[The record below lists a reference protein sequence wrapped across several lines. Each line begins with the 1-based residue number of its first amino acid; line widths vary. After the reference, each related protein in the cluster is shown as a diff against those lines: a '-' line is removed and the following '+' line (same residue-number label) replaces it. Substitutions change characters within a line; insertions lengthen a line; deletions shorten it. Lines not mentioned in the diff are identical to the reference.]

1 MAINYQG
8 GNDVVVTGAF
18 APFMK
23 TLQQNYLYEQEKQQ
37 QIRKE
42 TNALKAQAQKE
53 VSKINPN
60 GLWKADLPEFNK
72 NYNELKQINFEL
84 SKTNDPYK
92 AQELSMQL
100 NEKALGLITFAQN
113 SSETSKR
120 YSSYLNG
127 LPTLAG
133 KGDVN
138 KARAHAEQA
147 LSRPSSELGLDYFD
161 KSQFMFKYD
170 PTKVDSAV
178 SKVASDLLKNVPEQ
192 RTLAN
197 TVTGSGGRRTD
208 IWNVTKTANETQVL
222 EQLSRLAKGGNR
234 DVQSYVEDLMTNN
247 GVDFNTAVGML
258 AEEFSP
264 KFSTQSTSET
274 SADKSKG
281 ITVNVNT
288 GAQNFTDPA
297 NSIVDNYVIATAKQ
311 PIKGERGTTP
321 KGGEVSLKNYL
332 QFNQTQNIGG
342 VLKGIDPET
351 GQTVSPEG
359 YSTKAQV
366 LGLGTDQSGRVY
378 AHIGYQPD
386 PNIDEI
392 KTMIV
397 DADRYLNTSQISKTK
412 ASYVNELARRG
423 VKLQGQNKQTQQA
436 QSKSTSSPKQETV
449 AERMR
454 RLAQQK

>member
-8 GNDVVVTGAF
+8 GNDVVVTQAF
-18 APFMK
+18 APMMK
-23 TLQQNYLYEQEKQQ
+23 TLQQNYLYEREKQQ
-37 QIRKE
+37 QARKE
-42 TNALKAQAQKE
+42 TNALKVQAQKDIA
-53 VSKINPN
+53 KINPN
-60 GLWKADLPEFNK
+60 GLWRADLPEFNK
-72 NYNELKQINFEL
+72 NYEELKKLNFDL
-84 SKTNDPYK
+84 SRTNDPYK

-100 NEKALGLITFAQN
+100 NEKASGLINFAQN

-120 YSSYLNG
+120 YSTYLNG

-138 KARAHAEQA
+138 KARTHAEQA

-161 KSQFMFKYD
+161 KSQFLNKWNS
-170 PTKVDSAV
+170 TKLDADV

-192 RTLAN
+192 RTLSN

-222 EQLSRLAKGGNR
+222 EQLSRLAKGASK
-234 DVQSYVEDLMTNN
+234 DVQAYVEDLMTNN
-247 GVDFNTAVGML
+247 GVDFNTAVGIL

-288 GAQNFTDPA
+288 GSQNFTDPA

-321 KGGEVSLKNYL
+321 KGGEVALKNYL

-342 VLKGIDPET
+342 VLRGIDPET
-351 GQTVSPEG
+351 GKTVSPEG

-386 PNIDEI
+386 PNLDET

-423 VKLQGQNKQTQQA
+423 VKLQGQNQPTQQA
-436 QSKSTSSPKQETV
+436 QQQTNNKQPSKTLSGGSV
-449 AERMR
+449 R
-454 RLAQQK
+454 